1 MTKPGPKLPSKKNWD
16 TYRRWKGWSEPS
28 EADYTLGVRR
38 VHGKHKSKKRN
49 GRKTNASYRV

>member
-28 EADYTLGVRR
+28 EADYTLDVRR
-38 VHGKHKSKKRN
+38 IHGKQKRQVTDPPP
-49 GRKTNASYRV
+49 GWTG